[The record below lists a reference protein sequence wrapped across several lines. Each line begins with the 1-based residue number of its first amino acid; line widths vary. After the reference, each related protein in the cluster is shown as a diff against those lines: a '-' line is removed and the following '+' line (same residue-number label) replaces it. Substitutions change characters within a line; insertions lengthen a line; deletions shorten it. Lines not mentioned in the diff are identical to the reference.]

1 MADVSSGIKSKAAFR
16 IDRRSSSV
24 AYPTSSS
31 DDDAPRQNGSSD
43 ERIGTY
49 DKVPLLSEDVFQVR
63 KYDPSNI
70 LAAKSGISSLDEI
83 AILPQGSVK
92 YEAHYLGIGPL
103 IACAMG
109 FEKVRVN
116 GAEESP
122 SLEDTGGGDD
132 TTLSCTSSTLDIQNA
147 EFVSGDVD
155 KWARITKNNSNVA
168 GINQVRRITSYINAQ
183 KVGITPNWTTIPS
196 DAWGVEWGQV
206 WKHTYECAADLH
218 EDTFANLFSNVMVYP
233 DTDLMVRR
241 GCFVIDKQVA
251 RYAANCCMIDSL
263 KFKLTTKGLELDFSL
278 VPFSI
283 YRETATAGNNLNP
296 SYWNYSASSLAI
308 NERIIFPHAVF
319 RIDDFSSSTALT
331 AADKLSIS
339 ELELTLNNSL
349 AKDDQGTG
357 STKYRLEPV
366 RNGVRTWTGYFVLPR
381 FTGDSRYID
390 WESGTIKM
398 ADLIFT
404 GTTEL
409 LSGSGL
415 YNVLSIFLR
424 SLKITNVKTATGG
437 PGVRRERVEFQCIEP
452 TVDPAGMPATTTG
465 AANSEVIVQLQ
476 NNDPFNAFMDQ
487 NEEDPY

>member
-1 MADVSSGIKSKAAFR
+1 MSVVSSGIKSKAAFR
-16 IDRRSSSV
+16 VDRRSS
-24 AYPTSSS
+24 AAPYPTGPSNDS
-31 DDDAPRQNGSSD
+31 APRQNSSED
-43 ERIGTY
+43 ERIGAY
-49 DKVPLLSEDVFQVR
+49 DKIPLLTEDVFQIR
-63 KYDPSNI
+63 KLDPSI
-70 LAAKSGISSLDEI
+70 TLDAKSGVSDLDEVS
-83 AILPQGSVK
+83 ILPQGSIK
-92 YEAHYLGIGPL
+92 LEGHYLGIGPL

-116 GAEESP
+116 GVSESP
-122 SLEDTGGGDD
+122 SLEDTAGGSD

-147 EFVSGDVD
+147 EFASDDVN
-155 KWARITKNNSNVA
+155 KWARITKNNANVA
-168 GINQVRRITSYINAQ
+168 GINQVRRITSYVNAQ
-183 KVGITPNWTTIPS
+183 KVGITPNWTTVPS

-206 WKHTYECAADLH
+206 WKHTYECAVDLH

-251 RYAANCCMIDSL
+251 RHAANCCMIDSL

-296 SYWNYSASSLAI
+296 SYWDYSASSLAI
-308 NERIIFPHAVF
+308 NERIIFPHLVF
-319 RIDDFSSSTALT
+319 RIGDYSSSSALSDS
-331 AADKLSIS
+331 DKLSIS
-339 ELELTLNNSL
+339 EFELTLSNSL

-366 RNGVRTWTGYFVLPR
+366 RNGVRTWTGYFVIPR
-381 FTGDSRYID
+381 FVNDNRYTD
-390 WESGTIKM
+390 WESGTVKM
-398 ADLIFT
+398 ADLVFT

-409 LSGSGL
+409 VSSSGL
-415 YNVLSIFLR
+415 YNTLSIFLR
-424 SLKITNVKTATGG
+424 SLKITSVKTTTGG
-437 PGVRRERVEFQCIEP
+437 QGVRRERIDFQCIEP
-452 TVDPAGMPATTTG
+452 SADPAGMPATTTG
-465 AANSEVIVQLQ
+465 AANSEVIIQLQ